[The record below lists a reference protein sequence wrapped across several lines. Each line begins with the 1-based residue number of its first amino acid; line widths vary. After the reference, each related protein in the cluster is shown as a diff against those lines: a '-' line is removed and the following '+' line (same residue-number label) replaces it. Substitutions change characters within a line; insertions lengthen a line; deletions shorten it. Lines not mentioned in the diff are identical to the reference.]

1 MKFLAPR
8 AILVPGALVAVCLD
22 RGEAT
27 AEVEARIAQVRPLG
41 SSSTMGQA
49 SGEFGIRVIGAD
61 NRGLIWVDYRD
72 LRYLAGPPS
81 TKGATLLS
89 ERRWIESVILG
100 QYTLETWYSSP
111 YPEPY
116 TEVTR
121 LLICPYCMRYMRT
134 ERAYQKHMEACSLRM
149 HPPGLRIY
157 ADGYISVYEVDGRS
171 SKLFCQCLCLLAKL
185 FLDSKSLFY
194 DTEIFLFYVMTVD
207 RNVLE
212 QDMRDAYGN
221 CDDQNAGYRH
231 NVRGTFA
238 SPTAYLERDEVFVG
252 YFSKEK
258 TEWNVLACLLVLPC
272 YHRMG
277 LGTQLIDFA
286 YLIGGVEN
294 RQAGPEEPLSK
305 LGEATFHIYWRR
317 RVLEYILGDALG
329 LDLEKLRGEL
339 PLISSSSKEVVDLG
353 PSSGLTEDSG
363 LSHTSR
369 TSGIGHVKISIVDLC
384 EATGLLKRHAFT
396 ALAALPHLRF
406 RQTDAFEIP
415 PATQDGL
422 ISFYRRQEGRRIG
435 KLARHRLQAGALH
448 WNTYTTLYRRKDRLV

>member
-1 MKFLAPR
+1 MEFLAPR
-8 AILVPGALVAVCLD
+8 AILVPGALVAVRLGG
-22 RGEAT
+22 GEPA

-41 SSSTMGQA
+41 SSSTVGQS
-49 SGEFGIRVIGAD
+49 SGEFGLRVLGTD
-61 NRGLIWVDYRD
+61 NRGLVWADYAE
-72 LRYLAGPPS
+72 LRYLAPPPS
-81 TKGATLLS
+81 TKASSLLS
-89 ERRWIESVILG
+89 ERRWIERVTFG

-116 TEVTR
+116 TAAAR
-121 LLICPYCMRYMRT
+121 LLVCPYCMRYMRT
-134 ERAYQKHMEACSLRM
+134 DHVYQKHLGACSLRM

-207 RNVLE
+207 RKVLE
-212 QDMRDAYGN
+212 QDLRQAYGGY
-221 CDDQNAGYRH
+221 DDEEPGSQG
-231 NVRGTFA
+231 NVRGPFV
-238 SPTAYLERDEVFVG
+238 PPPAYLGRDEVFVG

-272 YHRMG
+272 YHRIG
-277 LGTQLIDFA
+277 LGTLLIDFA

-305 LGEATFHIYWRR
+305 LGEATFHMYWRR
-317 RVLEYILGDALG
+317 RVLEYILSDALG
-329 LDLEKLRGEL
+329 LDLEKIRAEI
-339 PLISSSSKEVVDLG
+339 PLSTSREMTDFG
-353 PSSGLTEDSG
+353 PSPGLTEDSG

-369 TSGIGHVKISIVDLC
+369 TSGVGHVKISIVDLC

-406 RQTDAFEIP
+406 RQTDAFELP

-422 ISFYRRQEGRRIG
+422 ISFYRQQEARRFG